1 MDMHLDNG
9 TLVDAGHLGS
19 VRVEALLGEG
29 GFGAVYE
36 VSTSRGERLAL
47 KWFKPE
53 ASVPTQW
60 ESVARLLES
69 PPPDRRFLWPLA
81 MVGNVDDAA
90 FGYVMPLRGSEYLT
104 LARVANRVGPDGTP
118 LTVTVPVLLET
129 GRQLAE
135 AFLRLHTQG
144 LCYRDVSLANI
155 FVDPGNGDVL
165 VCDLDNVEVDDGRV
179 GRVLGTGRFM
189 APEIVRRQASP
200 SIWTDRYSLSVVL
213 FVMLF
218 GDHPLEGALT
228 ELGPRDDVF
237 QLEHFGNEPLFCMHP
252 DDARN
257 RPVSGPVA
265 TYWDSVYPT
274 GLKELFVQAFVA
286 GLDDPR
292 KRVVEGQWIRGMSR
306 LRDVLGVCQHCHH
319 DVFHDR
325 QQPERPCWSCGQPL
339 GDPLV
344 LVHPAGHRSVI
355 GPALRV
361 FSGLAVQPSGS
372 LAAGDPP
379 LVAAGVPHPTD
390 PTRIGLSNRS
400 QDAWRAAYPSGEEVD
415 VHPGSACQVVEG
427 MRITGSGFDLEVRK
441 GLVP

>member
-1 MDMHLDNG
+1 MHLDNG

-19 VRVEALLGEG
+19 VRVEAFLGEG

-81 MVGNVDDAA
+81 MVGRVDDEA

-155 FVDPGNGDVL
+155 FVDPGDGDVL

-265 TYWDSVYPT
+265 AYWDSVYP
-274 GLKELFVQAFVA
+274 
-286 GLDDPR
+286 
-292 KRVVEGQWIRGMSR
+292 
-306 LRDVLGVCQHCHH
+306 
-319 DVFHDR
+319 
-325 QQPERPCWSCGQPL
+325 
-339 GDPLV
+339 
-344 LVHPAGHRSVI
+344 
-355 GPALRV
+355 
-361 FSGLAVQPSGS
+361 
-372 LAAGDPP
+372 
-379 LVAAGVPHPTD
+379 
-390 PTRIGLSNRS
+390 
-400 QDAWRAAYPSGEEVD
+400 
-415 VHPGSACQVVEG
+415 PG
-427 MRITGSGFDLEVRK
+427 
-441 GLVP
+441 